1 MIRSNSVPDDAD
13 SFESSSF
20 ELVRERDARCDAG
33 AFADRAGES
42 IVSGTGAESVPGRL
56 RGTPESESK
65 ATGEAPLYDRNFLL
79 TFISQTCFVVAN
91 TLLAHYAR
99 WIEFLGG
106 DLTEIGWVMGLG
118 AAAGLVL
125 RPTLA
130 QCINIF
136 GAKTTWAAG
145 YIVFSMAAI
154 ANLLLVDV
162 GPLLYILRAANVLGA
177 ALVFASSLTYISQI
191 APEHRRTEAIGTL
204 GVGGFVGMF
213 LGPLLG
219 DLFLGVGTRARG
231 DFEFL
236 FVVAAVANVV
246 PLVLLTFLRSPPKRS
261 QPQSFGLSEFF
272 RVSIRY
278 WPGRIILVDLIFGV
292 CMTVPF
298 VFLASYID
306 EAPIQLAGVSEIGY
320 FFWCYAGCGMLFRL
334 GLRKLPERIGAEK
347 VLCMGLATMAIGVG
361 SFLLVGPNSPWLLA
375 VPAAL
380 IGLGH
385 GLTFHTM
392 TSLTIAPFPIEFRG
406 TASALALMMLDLG
419 TLIGAPALGMIGEQ
433 FGYDGMFAVLGL
445 LCLLSAAIMF
455 GPAYA
460 VKASGPQRVEGEVV
474 K

>member
-1 MIRSNSVPDDAD
+1 MIRSNTVRDDAD
-13 SFESSSF
+13 PLDATSGDLTREFGRSSVGPSGL
-20 ELVRERDARCDAG
+20 EVRTVGEMDTDSNQIGHERGDDRERTAASD
-33 AFADRAGES
+33 EP
-42 IVSGTGAESVPGRL
+42 I
-56 RGTPESESK
+56 
-65 ATGEAPLYDRNFLL
+65 YDRNFLL

-130 QCINIF
+130 QSINIL

-145 YIVFSMAAI
+145 YIVFSIAAI
-154 ANLLLVDV
+154 ANLILGDV
-162 GPLLYILRAANVLGA
+162 GPMLYMLRAANVLGA

-191 APEHRRTEAIGTL
+191 APERRRTEAIGTL

-213 LGPLLG
+213 MGPLLG
-219 DLFLGVGTRARG
+219 DLFLGAGSRERI

-236 FVVAAVANVV
+236 FIVAAVANVV
-246 PLVLLTFLRSPPKRS
+246 PLLLLTFLRSPPKRV

-272 RVSIRY
+272 QISIRY

-306 EAPIQLAGVSEIGY
+306 EAPIQLSGVSEIGY

-334 GLRKLPERIGAEK
+334 GLRKLPDRIGAEK
-347 VLCMGLATMAIGVG
+347 VLCMGLATMAIGVC
-361 SFLLVGPNSPWLLA
+361 SFLVVGPDTPWMLA
-375 VPAAL
+375 LPAAL

-392 TSLTIAPFPIEFRG
+392 TSLTIAPFPTEYRG
-406 TASALALMMLDLG
+406 TASALALMMLDFG
-419 TLIGAPALGMIGEQ
+419 TLIGAPALGMIGEH
-433 FGYDGMFAVLGL
+433 FGYQGMFAALGI
-445 LCLLSAAIMF
+445 LCLASAVTMI
-455 GPAYA
+455 GPAM
-460 VKASGPQRVEGEVV
+460 SREVGSEP
-474 K
+474 